1 MLINLKTNKK
11 NNLIAVANILSTS
24 NNILINISDL
34 NNKTIY
40 FGSSGLLG
48 IKGSR
53 RSTSYA
59 GQSIAN
65 MLGKKLF
72 FLGVRYLYVKIKG
85 FGYSRY
91 SSLKGLNLAGIK
103 FLSIL
108 DITPVPFNGCKPS
121 KRRRM

>member
-11 NNLIAVANILSTS
+11 TNLIAVANILSTS

-34 NNKTIY
+34 DNKTIY

-48 IKGSR
+48 VKGSR

>member
-1 MLINLKTNKK
+1 MLIKLKTNKRT
-11 NNLIAVANILSTS
+11 NLIAVANILSTS

-34 NNKTIY
+34 DNKTIY

-48 IKGSR
+48 VKGSR

-108 DITPVPFNGCKPS
+108 DVTPIPFNGCKPP

>member
-1 MLINLKTNKK
+1 MLINSKTNRKA
-11 NNLIAVANILSTS
+11 NLIAVANILSTS

-65 MLGKKLF
+65 VLGKKLF
-72 FLGVRYLYVKIKG
+72 FLGIRYLYVKIKG

-108 DITPVPFNGCKPS
+108 DKTPIPFNGCKPS